1 MSKQPN
7 YVFDDELYHHGI
19 QGQRWGFRRFQN
31 EDGSWTP
38 EGRERYG
45 KGENPYKKE
54 VKKYFVQKFKADIK
68 SQKSKDKNTRL
79 AREERHKLREWGK
92 TQRLAKKEQAKIDG
106 SKNPAIQDTRNMSD
120 DDLQKAINRLKL
132 QSEYNKQYTLATN
145 PNGALAKAD
154 RFFEGPTGQVVKA
167 VAVATLPKV
176 AETATSKILESNLK
190 YANSLDREKAKAE
203 IEKTKAEAKNPSQQG
218 SGQNSNQSKGG
229 GQNSN
234 QSNSGQNTSGSG
246 QNSNQSKG
254 GVQNTNPS
262 VAKQNSNSSVAKQN
276 TNNINININKE
287 MSTPVTKISGQ
298 LPAKISTTMQLLIKH
313 W

>member
-190 YANSLDREKAKAE
+190 YANSLDREKARAE
-203 IEKTKAEAKNPSQQG
+203 IEKTRAEAKNPSKLALDKIPISQKVVDRIPLVLDKILISQ
-218 SGQNSNQSKGG
+218 KA
-229 GQNSN
+229 
-234 QSNSGQNTSGSG
+234 
-246 QNSNQSKG
+246 
-254 GVQNTNPS
+254 VDR
-262 VAKQNSNSSVAKQN
+262 
-276 TNNINININKE
+276 ILIRLLLNK
-287 MSTPVTKISGQ
+287 I
-298 LPAKISTTMQLLIKH
+298 LIRQLLNKIQIILILVLIEQCQRQ
-313 W
+313 

>member
-190 YANSLDREKAKAE
+190 YANSLDREKARAE
-203 IEKTKAEAKNPSQQG
+203 IEKTRAEAKNPSKQD

-234 QSNSGQNTSGSG
+234 QSNGGGQNSSGSG
-246 QNSNQSKG
+246 QNSNQPKG
-254 GVQNTNPS
+254 GGQNTNPS
-262 VAKQNSNSSVAKQN
+262 VAKQNSN
-276 TNNINININKE
+276 
-287 MSTPVTKISGQ
+287 PSGQ
-298 LPAKISTTMQLLIKH
+298 SQAKISTNNAAVNKALTKPVSSIVPTYTMGDLDKYLKNKK
-313 W
+313 

>member
-1 MSKQPN
+1 
-7 YVFDDELYHHGI
+7 
-19 QGQRWGFRRFQN
+19 
-31 EDGSWTP
+31 
-38 EGRERYG
+38 
-45 KGENPYKKE
+45 
-54 VKKYFVQKFKADIK
+54 
-68 SQKSKDKNTRL
+68 
-79 AREERHKLREWGK
+79 
-92 TQRLAKKEQAKIDG
+92 
-106 SKNPAIQDTRNMSD
+106 MSD

-218 SGQNSNQSKGG
+218 GGQNSNQSKGGGQNSNQSKGG

-234 QSNSGQNTSGSG
+234 QSNGGQNTSGSG
-246 QNSNQSKG
+246 QNPNQSKG
-254 GVQNTNPS
+254 GGQNTNPS
-262 VAKQNSNSSVAKQN
+262 VAKQNSN
-276 TNNINININKE
+276 
-287 MSTPVTKISGQ
+287 PSGQ
-298 LPAKISTTMQLLIKH
+298 SSAKISTNNAAVNKALTKPVSSIVPTYTMGDLDKYLKNKK
-313 W
+313 